1 MNWRRPVLRS
11 LFRVYK
17 REVLRELELIE
28 SIERKSPAAVRAVQ
42 EERLSRLLLHA
53 WRHTDYYREV
63 LEASGAVRDGRVN
76 LDRFED
82 IPFLTK
88 DIIRK
93 QRDRL
98 RARELPEGRKAYWN
112 RSGGS
117 TGAPLEFY
125 QDNLYWAS
133 TIANRTYHFSLAGKQ
148 MGDKELKVWG
158 HEGDLYSGT
167 IGLRARAENWLY
179 NRRFQQCWHL
189 PEERIRRIVA
199 EINDWQPTLMWCY
212 RDGIDGV
219 ARYINRHNLAVHSPR
234 AIILGGAT
242 VYEFMAQSIHR
253 AFRAPVLSAYGS
265 RELGAAA
272 CQCLLGKGHHIS
284 AQSHVIEAVDE
295 EGRAVWNRDAELVVT
310 PLQNYAM
317 PFIRYRIGD
326 RGILS
331 QDQCPCGRSFPV
343 LDAITGRVVEA
354 IYNSRGDQIDSIF
367 FIWIMS
373 EKLDKPRMR
382 KAQIVQEED
391 GSIVLNLVLDE
402 GTQPDE
408 VMAGLTDV
416 APRIKAVMGSDCAVQ
431 IAFVDDIPLT
441 SSGKHPY
448 IVSRRKAEAL
458 PSYAKAS

>member
-11 LFRVYK
+11 LLRIHK
-17 REVLRELELIE
+17 PQVLRELELIE
-28 SIERKSPAAVRAVQ
+28 SIERKSPEAVRAVQ
-42 EERLSRLLLHA
+42 EERLGHLLHHA
-53 WRHTDYYREV
+53 WRHTEYYREV
-63 LEASGAVRDGRVN
+63 LEACGAVRSGRVN
-76 LDRFED
+76 LDRFAD

-88 DIIRK
+88 DIIRT

-98 RARELPEGRKAYWN
+98 RACELPRGRKAYWN

-125 QDNLYWAS
+125 QDSGYWAS

-148 MGDKELKVWG
+148 LGERELKVWG

-167 IGLRARAENWLY
+167 LGWRSVAENWLY

-189 PEERIRRIVA
+189 PEERIRRIIA
-199 EINDWQPTLMWCY
+199 EINDWRPKLMWCY

-219 ARYINRHNLAVHSPR
+219 ARYVNRHHLAVHSPQ

-242 VYEFMAQSIHR
+242 VHDFIAQTISR
-253 AFRAPVLSAYGS
+253 AFKAPVLSAYGS
-265 RELGAAA
+265 REIGAAA
-272 CQCLLGKGHHIS
+272 CQCLLGQGHHIA
-284 AQSHVIEAVDE
+284 AQSHVIEAVDDD
-295 EGRAVWNRDAELVVT
+295 GMAVFDRDAELVVT

-331 QDQCPCGRSFPV
+331 RGRCACGRSFPL
-343 LDAITGRVVEA
+343 LDAITGRVVEV
-354 IYNSRGDQIDSIF
+354 IYNARGDQIDPIF

-373 EKLDKPRMR
+373 EKLDRPRMR

-391 GSIVLNLVLDE
+391 GSITLNLVLDS
-402 GTQPDE
+402 GAATQE
-408 VMAGLTDV
+408 VMGDLTDV
-416 APRIKAVMGSDCAVQ
+416 APRIKAVMGSDCEVR
-431 IAFVDDIPLT
+431 IAFVDEIPLT

-448 IVSRRKAEAL
+448 IVSRKAEAAAN
-458 PSYAKAS
+458 YARAS